1 MATDGRSDAIIDS
14 STLVNFLKIDRADF
28 LASHPGYRFIVVDA
42 VRMEVTRHH
51 AAQVARLDAAF
62 AAGQLIRDQP
72 AAGTPI
78 AELATFAAM
87 ASIKIGVG
95 ERAAIAAA
103 KTRGLPLA
111 MDDERA
117 WRRAGDGLLR
127 LDTVSVM
134 VALLK
139 AGFIDVVAADA
150 IKADWESNHKFTK
163 KHFSSFAELIP

>member
-14 STLVNFLKIDRADF
+14 SKLVNFLKIDRADL

-42 VRMEVTRHH
+42 VRNEVTKYYP
-51 AAQVARLDAAF
+51 AQVARLEAAF
-62 AAGQLIRDQP
+62 AAGQLFSDQP
-72 AAGTPI
+72 AAATSI
-78 AELATFAAM
+78 AELAAFAAM

-117 WRRAGDGLLR
+117 WKRAASGLSR
-127 LDTVSVM
+127 LDTMSVM
-134 VALLK
+134 VALIK
-139 AGFIDVVAADA
+139 AGVVDVGAADA
-150 IKADWESNHKFTK
+150 IKSDWESNHKFIK